1 VKDFFSTYWLYI
13 RVFFRGRVEYRLSF
27 ILGLLSNFYCYF
39 ITFATYWVLISG
51 IGNVAGWN
59 FSELSVL
66 YGLSLLTYAIAGTLI
81 WYTGYHMGDLVQSG
95 KLDVFLMRPIGVL
108 RQLIFQRF
116 GDTFIGQI
124 IVTIVFLVTA
134 FSKLSNHLNGCKIIY
149 LILSIIGGV
158 LIQVASMIIVGSLSF
173 FIVKSTEIGDIFY
186 YDMRDMTQYPI
197 EIFPK
202 VIQYILT
209 FVCPWAFINY
219 YPSLLLLD
227 KVSSRYEFIL
237 GIIAPLIG
245 VIMLLLSLLIF
256 NYGLK
261 KYSGVGN

>member
-1 VKDFFSTYWLYI
+1 
-13 RVFFRGRVEYRLSF
+13 
-27 ILGLLSNFYCYF
+27 
-39 ITFATYWVLISG
+39 
-51 IGNVAGWN
+51 
-59 FSELSVL
+59 
-66 YGLSLLTYAIAGTLI
+66 
-81 WYTGYHMGDLVQSG
+81 
-95 KLDVFLMRPIGVL
+95 
-108 RQLIFQRF
+108 
-116 GDTFIGQI
+116 
-124 IVTIVFLVTA
+124 
-134 FSKLSNHLNGCKIIY
+134 
-149 LILSIIGGV
+149 
-158 LIQVASMIIVGSLSF
+158 MIIVGSLSF